1 LVEAS
6 TQLPQW
12 RNAVVEACREA
23 VGVSSWVTATGA
35 CRVEI
40 EFFFV
45 QAKSNKNDL
54 PIGMPDIDKV
64 CRSIL
69 DSLTMAE
76 IWADDSQCVDL
87 VASKRWAGEPG
98 ALIRVYPL

>member
-6 TQLPQW
+6 TRLPQW

-23 VGVSSWVTATGA
+23 IGVSGWVTATGA
-35 CRVEI
+35 CRVEV

-45 QAKSNKNDL
+45 RAKSNKNEL

-64 CRSIL
+64 CRSVL
-69 DSLTMAE
+69 DSLTMAGV
-76 IWADDSQCVDL
+76 WVDDSQCVDL
-87 VASKRWAGEPG
+87 VASKRWGSEAG
-98 ALIRVYPL
+98 AKITVSLL